1 MRLHRCC
8 AVAAALHAVA
18 RAQTQSQSVDGAGAA
33 TAAIAQRTQF
43 DAAPRRRLAR
53 RTRKTSA
60 RGLPGA
66 AVRALAG
73 DVMSPETNALATTPD
88 TNKCVFHLHTPK
100 CAGTFVWRFFR
111 DKFCE
116 EAETCKRGT
125 LRVPPACLCAG
136 NPITDDDAVL
146 NAIKRGAYRFV
157 SAHSRQPFSDKC
169 ALAVWFREP
178 VSRVRSHYG
187 YVVHRRRRNVTL
199 SSLLASRKP
208 PNWVSNQQWSLFL
221 PGSRVAGSQAPSS
234 TQLTEA
240 SSELQRAAFVGLVE
254 QMDVSLCRF
263 ARAYLQSHSTELC
276 ARGAGGRRENVGRR
290 PSADARETEL
300 LERVNRF
307 DAALYEL
314 AVAEFAR
321 RGSGVVVPE
330 PPPAEFENV
339 WEVRTD
345 GLDVVE

>member
-1 MRLHRCC
+1 MRLWLCC
-8 AVAAALHAVA
+8 AAAVAA
-18 RAQTQSQSVDGAGAA
+18 QQP
-33 TAAIAQRTQF
+33 
-43 DAAPRRRLAR
+43 PRRRLAR
-53 RTRKTSA
+53 RTRARESA
-60 RGLPGA
+60 AVGA
-66 AVRALAG
+66 AVRALAR
-73 DVMSPETNALATTPD
+73 ETTPQND
-88 TNKCVFHLHTPK
+88 DRCVFHLHTPK

-111 DKFCE
+111 DKFCA

-125 LRVPPACLCAG
+125 LRVPPFCKCAG

-146 NAIKRGAYRFV
+146 NAIKQGAYRFV

-199 SSLLASRKP
+199 ASLLASRRP

-234 TQLTEA
+234 SQLTEA

-254 QMDVSLCRF
+254 RMDVSLCRF
-263 ARAYLQSHSTELC
+263 ARAYLQSHATELC

-290 PSADARETEL
+290 PVADARETEL

-321 RGSGVVVPE
+321 RGSPGAAVE
-330 PPPAEFENV
+330 PPPPEFENV

>member
-1 MRLHRCC
+1 M
-8 AVAAALHAVA
+8 
-18 RAQTQSQSVDGAGAA
+18 
-33 TAAIAQRTQF
+33 
-43 DAAPRRRLAR
+43 
-53 RTRKTSA
+53 
-60 RGLPGA
+60 
-66 AVRALAG
+66 
-73 DVMSPETNALATTPD
+73 
-88 TNKCVFHLHTPK
+88 
-100 CAGTFVWRFFR
+100 
-111 DKFCE
+111 
-116 EAETCKRGT
+116 
-125 LRVPPACLCAG
+125 PPACKCAG
-136 NPITDDDAVL
+136 NPITTDEAVL

-157 SAHSRQPFSDKC
+157 SAHSRQPFSTAC

-199 SSLLASRKP
+199 ASLLATRKP

-234 TQLTEA
+234 TQLAEA

-263 ARAYLQSHSTELC
+263 ARAYLQTHSTELC

-290 PSADARETEL
+290 PVADARETAL
-300 LERVNRF
+300 LERFNKF

-321 RGSGVVVPE
+321 RGSPGAAVE
-330 PPPAEFENV
+330 PPPADFENV

-345 GLDVVE
+345 GLDVVWATAGRHAGAGARSRQRARMSKRKAAARATRLASSASATSAAGDFGGT

>member
-8 AVAAALHAVA
+8 AVAALIHAVA
-18 RAQTQSQSVDGAGAA
+18 RAQTQLQSVDG
-33 TAAIAQRTQF
+33 TRP
-43 DAAPRRRLAR
+43 DAPPRRRLAR
-53 RTRKTSA
+53 RTRARESA
-60 RGLPGA
+60 AVGA

-73 DVMSPETNALATTPD
+73 DVMTPEDGETAVAT

-111 DKFCE
+111 DKFCAE
-116 EAETCKRGT
+116 EETCKRGT
-125 LRVPPACLCAG
+125 LQLPPACKCAG
-136 NPITDDDAVL
+136 NPITTDEAVL

-157 SAHSRQPFSDKC
+157 SAHSRQPFSTAC

-199 SSLLASRKP
+199 ASLLASKKP
-208 PNWVSNQQWSLFL
+208 PNWVSNQQWALFL

-234 TQLTEA
+234 TQLAEA

-254 QMDVSLCRF
+254 EMDVSLCRF

-321 RGSGVVVPE
+321 RGSPGAAVE
-330 PPPAEFENV
+330 PPPGDFENV

>member
-18 RAQTQSQSVDGAGAA
+18 RAQTPLQSVDGAGAA
-33 TAAIAQRTQF
+33 AAAIAPRTQL
-43 DAAPRRRLAR
+43 DAPPRRRLAR

-73 DVMSPETNALATTPD
+73 DVMTPETNALATTPAND
-88 TNKCVFHLHTPK
+88 KCVFHLHTPK

-111 DKFCE
+111 DKFCAE
-116 EAETCKRGT
+116 EETCKRGT
-125 LRVPPACLCAG
+125 LRPPPLCKCAG
-136 NPITDDDAVL
+136 NPITTDAAVL
-146 NAIKRGAYRFV
+146 NAIKRGSYRFV
-157 SAHSRQPFSDKC
+157 SAHSRQPFSAAC

-199 SSLLASRKP
+199 ASLLASKKP
-208 PNWVSNQQWSLFL
+208 PTWVSNQQWALFL

-234 TQLTEA
+234 TQLAEA

-290 PSADARETEL
+290 PVADARETEL

-330 PPPAEFENV
+330 PPPPEFENV

>member
-1 MRLHRCC
+1 M
-8 AVAAALHAVA
+8 
-18 RAQTQSQSVDGAGAA
+18 
-33 TAAIAQRTQF
+33 
-43 DAAPRRRLAR
+43 
-53 RTRKTSA
+53 
-60 RGLPGA
+60 
-66 AVRALAG
+66 
-73 DVMSPETNALATTPD
+73 
-88 TNKCVFHLHTPK
+88 
-100 CAGTFVWRFFR
+100 
-111 DKFCE
+111 
-116 EAETCKRGT
+116 
-125 LRVPPACLCAG
+125 
-136 NPITDDDAVL
+136 
-146 NAIKRGAYRFV
+146 
-157 SAHSRQPFSDKC
+157 
-169 ALAVWFREP
+169 
-178 VSRVRSHYG
+178 
-187 YVVHRRRRNVTL
+187 TL

-234 TQLTEA
+234 TQLAEA

-321 RGSGVVVPE
+321 RGSPGVVVPE
-330 PPPAEFENV
+330 PPPTEFENV

-345 GLDVVE
+345 GLDVIE

>member
-1 MRLHRCC
+1 
-8 AVAAALHAVA
+8 
-18 RAQTQSQSVDGAGAA
+18 
-33 TAAIAQRTQF
+33 
-43 DAAPRRRLAR
+43 
-53 RTRKTSA
+53 
-60 RGLPGA
+60 
-66 AVRALAG
+66 
-73 DVMSPETNALATTPD
+73 
-88 TNKCVFHLHTPK
+88 
-100 CAGTFVWRFFR
+100 
-111 DKFCE
+111 
-116 EAETCKRGT
+116 
-125 LRVPPACLCAG
+125 
-136 NPITDDDAVL
+136 
-146 NAIKRGAYRFV
+146 AYRFV
-157 SAHSRQPFSDKC
+157 SAHSRQPFSAAC

-187 YVVHRRRRNVTL
+187 YVVHRRHRNVTL
-199 SSLLASRKP
+199 SSLLASKKP

-234 TQLTEA
+234 TQLAEA
-240 SSELQRAAFVGLVE
+240 SSELQRVAFVGLVE

-263 ARAYLQSHSTELC
+263 ARAYLQSHSAELC

-290 PSADARETEL
+290 STADAHETEL

-321 RGSGVVVPE
+321 RGSPGAVVE
-330 PPPAEFENV
+330 PPPPEFENV